1 MESVRINKFLAD
13 CGVCSRRDAD
23 KLIAQG
29 RVRIGQKIAENGDR
43 VSDKDIVYLNGK
55 AINKVERTIV
65 IAFYKPVGVT
75 CSERDEHAKH
85 LVKEYIKI
93 KERVTYAGRLDK
105 DSEGLLLMTNDGYL
119 IDYMMRAVNHH
130 EKEYVVKVN
139 KEITEEFVQK
149 MSGGIYLPEL
159 DVTTRPCELKVEGK
173 YTFKIILTQG
183 YNRQIRRMCKEC
195 GYEVKQLK
203 RIRIMNI
210 ELKKLL
216 PGQFR
221 YLTDQEIEGLRGKD
235 ND

>member
-23 KLIAQG
+23 KLIMQG
-29 RVRIGQKIAENGDR
+29 KVRIGQKIAENGDR
-43 VSDKDIVYLNGK
+43 VSGDDIVYLNGK
-55 AINKVERTIV
+55 ALNKVEKNIV

-130 EKEYVVKVN
+130 EKEYVVKVH
-139 KEITEEFVQK
+139 KEITEEFIQK
-149 MSGGIYLPEL
+149 MSGGIYLPKLE
-159 DVTTRPCELKVEGK
+159 VTTRPCTLEAMGK
-173 YTFKIILTQG
+173 YTFRIVLTQG

-203 RIRIMNI
+203 RTRIMNI
-210 ELKKLL
+210 ELGKLL

-221 YLTDQEIEGLRGKD
+221 YLTEQEIEGLRRKD
-235 ND
+235 NS